1 MAFQAEKDGRGLSCF
16 KPASKTL
23 VHEAIAMSN
32 IQDREFRGAALSADA
47 LATARA
53 VLTATHLP
61 IDDLAA
67 EGVNLFAF
75 EEAGKIVGY
84 GGFERYGAN
93 ALVRS
98 IVVVPDRRRR
108 GFGRRIVESVL
119 AQARKHGAE
128 RAYLLTIDAQEYFA
142 KLGFVVVDR
151 WNAPPS
157 ILATRQARASCPI
170 SAVLMM
176 KALAE

>member
-1 MAFQAEKDGRGLSCF
+1 MGAEGVVSSRDQVILDG
-16 KPASKTL
+16 
-23 VHEAIAMSN
+23 AIAMST
-32 IQDREFRGAALSADA
+32 IQNREFRGEPLSAQALAAAGAAL
-47 LATARA
+47 TAA
-53 VLTATHLP
+53 HLP
-61 IDDLAA
+61 VDDFAS
-67 EGVNLFAF
+67 EGVKLFAF
-75 EEAGKIVGY
+75 RQAGDIVGY
-84 GGFERYGAN
+84 GGFERYGED

-128 RAYLLTIDAQEYFA
+128 RAYLLTIDAQHYFA
-142 KLGFVVVDR
+142 GLGFVVVDR
-151 WNAPPS
+151 ASAPAS
-157 ILATRQARASCPI
+157 ILATRQARASCPV